1 MSTAS
6 YSHQEEL
13 ANSISHGL
21 GALLSLAAL
30 VLLLIKA
37 YHSHDLLRLFSYSL
51 YGVSLVLLFSAS
63 TLYHASRHNIRKKL
77 FKLLDHCAIYV
88 LIAGTYTPL
97 MLLTMKDQ
105 LGMTMFIII
114 WLIAFVGILFKI
126 KFGHRFKKLSLITYI
141 GMGTISLLI
150 IHRLQQALT
159 SNAMILLA
167 LGGLVYLLGVYFY
180 IQKKIPYNH
189 AIWHLFVLAGASL
202 HFFMIWLYV

>member
-1 MSTAS
+1 
-6 YSHQEEL
+6 
-13 ANSISHGL
+13 
-21 GALLSLAAL
+21 
-30 VLLLIKA
+30 
-37 YHSHDLLRLFSYSL
+37 
-51 YGVSLVLLFSAS
+51 
-63 TLYHASRHNIRKKL
+63 
-77 FKLLDHCAIYV
+77 V